1 MVVKINNFH
10 YGTNKLDDLYHS
22 NISKCDCFSQI
33 YEKQYWFT
41 SMLLYIKMNVNLF
54 KIDPN
59 KDIFHLRDQISDV
72 EILQNAG
79 F

>member
-1 MVVKINNFH
+1 
-10 YGTNKLDDLYHS
+10 
-22 NISKCDCFSQI
+22 
-33 YEKQYWFT
+33 
-41 SMLLYIKMNVNLF
+41 MNVNLF

-79 F
+79 FYITVGLLLCDFPISVRNRKSNRYCIVVDFEACHY

>member
-1 MVVKINNFH
+1 MKI
-10 YGTNKLDDLYHS
+10 
-22 NISKCDCFSQI
+22 
-33 YEKQYWFT
+33 
-41 SMLLYIKMNVNLF
+41 NVNLF
-54 KIDPN
+54 KIHSD